1 MPGYLIHFSRRQ
13 SDNYSKAEQYLRSF
27 GAFCRLTDN
36 ADTWI
41 VFTDKIGEALTIRDK
56 MLKNTPPNT
65 QIFVLRIDFNE
76 TAWSAQPDISKWLEN
91 IYKPTEEQLKAQEAI
106 NKHVEEQLEI
116 MRKDREAQLQTI
128 RQDTERIDK
137 IIAELEQKQSQ
148 SKKQ

>member
-91 IYKPTEEQLKAQEAI
+91 IYKPTEEQL
-106 NKHVEEQLEI
+106 EI